1 MAKIWSNVSYNQ
13 SNFNLNI
20 IKIGGSDYKFFD
32 NLNSV
37 ITDVTYQD
45 IYTVEYTDNGNLLG
59 VDVAGSA
66 ITVSANEKALTGGL
80 VNGFFQVV
88 SDGVDWYD
96 AFGFEGIAVSAVAL
110 QKAIDSQS
118 TTDDYKIIAGILS
131 GNDTFNLSSY
141 DDYAL
146 GYGGKDKLYG
156 GDGKDSLYGG
166 NGNDTLIGGTGLDSL
181 TGGLGADSLDGG
193 NGNDLLFGDAG
204 IDRLI
209 GGAGA
214 DSLTGGADADVFVF
228 NQLKG
233 VDLIT
238 DFTSGS
244 DRISLSKVAYA
255 ALGAKGVLGLDAF
268 YAAEG
273 ATKGHMA
280 TDRVIYNTSTGALYY
295 DADGSGAGKAVQIAV
310 LESNPVL
317 DYSDVLIF

>member
-1 MAKIWSNVSYNQ
+1 MAKIWSNVSFNQ
-13 SNFNLNI
+13 NNFNLNT

-32 NLNSV
+32 NLNTT
-37 ITDVTYQD
+37 IKDVTYQD

-146 GYGGKDKLYG
+146 GYGGKDKLYTPDHLMLIASCPSG
-156 GDGKDSLYGG
+156 AKRMLKLDHSLFSIILKVGEG
-166 NGNDTLIGGTGLDSL
+166 LPRHLVPESHIHRVDAFLERIGANLEAS
-181 TGGLGADSLDGG
+181 SQ
-193 NGNDLLFGDAG
+193 NEF
-204 IDRLI
+204 R
-209 GGAGA
+209 
-214 DSLTGGADADVFVF
+214 VF
-228 NQLKG
+228 NAEDGLVTKLTLAS
-233 VDLIT
+233 DLSCY
-238 DFTSGS
+238 D
-244 DRISLSKVAYA
+244 
-255 ALGAKGVLGLDAF
+255 
-268 YAAEG
+268 
-273 ATKGHMA
+273 
-280 TDRVIYNTSTGALYY
+280 STIL
-295 DADGSGAGKAVQIAV
+295 
-310 LESNPVL
+310 L
-317 DYSDVLIF
+317 